1 MSKKKD
7 LLLNGIKKIVLMFN
21 ISLLKT
27 RVMVENNQYIL
38 SNYGIPEMFGINEI
52 GLNPPQE
59 T

>member
-1 MSKKKD
+1 M
-7 LLLNGIKKIVLMFN
+7 NGIKKIVLMFN
-21 ISLLKT
+21 ISLLKI

>member
-21 ISLLKT
+21 ISLLKI
-27 RVMVENNQYIL
+27 RDMVENNQYIL
-38 SNYGIPEMFGINEI
+38 SNYGISEMFGINEI